1 MLPLAMTPDRL
12 LRFLVVE
19 DNDDHARL
27 IELAFEREGLND
39 RVDRVRSGLDAI
51 TYLRREGR
59 YTDRPMPDLVLLD
72 LKLAGGMD
80 GHEVLEIIRSDE
92 RLATIPVIVLSTS
105 DMESDRDKAYRR
117 GANSYLAKPLDYEEL
132 IDLVRMLNRYWLNL
146 NLPPSRAVANN

>member
-1 MLPLAMTPDRL
+1 MTPGRP

-27 IELAFEREGLND
+27 IDLAFEREGLTD

-59 YTDRPMPDLVLLD
+59 YADRPLPDLVLLD
-72 LKLAGGMD
+72 LKLEGGMD
-80 GHEVLEIIRSDE
+80 GHEVLEVIRADE

-105 DMESDRDKAYRR
+105 DMDADREKAYRR

-146 NLPPSRAVANN
+146 NRPPPRTVSSN